1 MQTKLI
7 NRICLSIAGLLFAS
21 ASLLAANSQA
31 QTSQAQ
37 TSSAPFKLSD
47 PIPIGPQVK
56 VGKLPNGLTYYLQ
69 KNAKPEKRV
78 ELRLV
83 VKAGSILEDDDQQ
96 GLAHFMEHMAF
107 NGSTHFKKHELIS
120 YLQSIGIKFGAD
132 LNAYTSFDETV
143 YILPIP
149 TDNRENLNVGF
160 DILSDWAQG
169 VSLDNADI
177 DKERDIILEEAR
189 LGKGA
194 SDRIN
199 KVLLPEVFN
208 GSRYAQRLPIGKEDI
223 IKNFPY
229 AALKRF
235 YKDWY
240 RPDLMAVIVVG
251 DIDTAEAE
259 KMVKEHFA
267 GLKNPKNER
276 PRAYV
281 QIPPRS
287 GSSALVITDKENTGN
302 AVLIRYPVR
311 AVQAN
316 KVIGDYRTD
325 IVKRL
330 VMNLL
335 GQRIQELTQQSAP
348 PFQGA
353 ISSITPIAPGYESFT
368 TTAALGAQGTDP
380 AIAAVVQENERA
392 RQLGFS
398 ADELERGKKN
408 YLRSIEN
415 TFNERDKL
423 PSANFA
429 AEYARNFLMQETI
442 PGIENEFKY
451 VKELLPTISLDELN
465 QAART
470 IIPHSDDKL
479 IVYIGSTNPAQAT
492 PSKEQLLAAVNK
504 AENQQVAAK
513 KEEAVAAS
521 LMTVLPTPGK
531 IVSDTENPKLG
542 THELLLSNGIKVI
555 LKPTDF
561 QNNQVLMSA
570 RRFGGQSL
578 YGEADTYNARYANAV
593 IGAMGLHQFAPTEL
607 RKILAGRLFSVGNHL
622 DSFSEGFDASSS
634 TDDLE
639 QMLQVLDLRFAS
651 PRKDPA
657 LFQAFISNSQER
669 AKNALSNPNAV
680 FSQALINTLYNHHP
694 RVQNVPKPEDY
705 SKVDLER
712 AAAIYQERFS
722 SAKDFVF
729 IIVGSFDLEKIKP
742 LIATYIASL
751 PTKEV
756 NTQYK
761 DLGIRPV
768 QGVVKKEVFSGAEQ
782 KSQVSMIFT
791 GQTEYSRAERNRFS
805 AMIDVLNIKITDV
818 LREKLTL
825 IYSGGIN
832 GTFERLPNTHY
843 RIGIS
848 LPCKPENVD
857 QVATAM
863 LAEIEKIKQNGP
875 EAADLEK
882 VRENWR
888 KRLQT
893 DMRTNQYWLNNLQ
906 DAILYHTDP
915 EEILQADQRIEAL
928 DQAGIQAAAKKY
940 FNTQNY
946 VQVVLYPEKK

>member
-7 NRICLSIAGLLFAS
+7 NKVCSSIAGLVFAGLF
-21 ASLLAANSQA
+21 LLAPGGHA
-31 QTSQAQ
+31 QTNA
-37 TSSAPFKLSD
+37 APFKLTDS
-47 PIPIGPQVK
+47 IPIGPQVT

-83 VKAGSILEDDDQQ
+83 IKAGSMLEDDDQL
-96 GLAHFMEHMAF
+96 GLAHFVEHMAF
-107 NGSTHFKKHELIS
+107 NGSTHFKKHELVS

-149 TDNRENLNVGF
+149 TDNRDNLQVGF

-169 VSLDNADI
+169 VSLNDADI
-177 DKERDIILEEAR
+177 DKERSIILEEAR

-208 GSRYAQRLPIGKEDI
+208 GSRYAQRLPIGKEDV

-251 DIDTAEAE
+251 DIETAEAE
-259 KMVKEHFA
+259 KMVREHFA

-276 PRAYV
+276 PRVYA
-281 QIPPRS
+281 QIPPRT
-287 GSSALVITDKENTGN
+287 GSHALVITDKESTGN

-311 AVQAN
+311 ATQAN
-316 KVIGDYRTD
+316 KLIGDYRAD

-330 VMNLL
+330 VLNLL
-335 GQRIQELTQQSAP
+335 GQRIQELTQQSMP

-353 ISSITPIAPGYESFT
+353 VSSIAPIAPGYESFT
-368 TTAALGAQGTDP
+368 STAALGANGVEP

-442 PGIENEFKY
+442 PGLENEFTY
-451 VKELLPTISLDELN
+451 VKAFLPTITLDEIN
-465 QAART
+465 QAARN
-470 IIPHSDDKL
+470 IIPHADDKL
-479 IVYIGSTNPAQAT
+479 IVYIGSTNPAQVT
-492 PSKEQLLAAVNK
+492 PSKEQLLAAVSK
-504 AENQQVAAK
+504 AENQQVVAK

-521 LMTVLPTPGK
+521 LMAVLPTPGK
-531 IVSDTENPKLG
+531 IVSDVENPKLG
-542 THELLLSNGIKVI
+542 THELLLSNGVKVI

-561 QNNQVLMSA
+561 QNNQILLRA

-578 YGEADTYNARYANAV
+578 FSEADTYNARYANAV
-593 IGAMGLHQFAPTEL
+593 VGAMGLHTFSPVEV
-607 RKILAGRLFSVGNHL
+607 RKILAGRLVSVGNQL
-622 DSFSEGFDASSS
+622 DSFTEGFDASSS
-634 TDDLE
+634 SADLE
-639 QMLQVLDLRFAS
+639 QMLQILDLRFTS
-651 PRKDPA
+651 PRKDPD

-669 AKNALSNPNAV
+669 AKNTLSNPNAV
-680 FSQALINTLYNHHP
+680 FSEALISTLYNHHP
-694 RVQNVPKPEDY
+694 RVQNVPRPEDF
-705 SKVDLER
+705 SKVNLER

-729 IIVGSFDLEKIKP
+729 VIVGSFEVEKIKP
-742 LIATYIASL
+742 LIARYLASL
-751 PTKEV
+751 PSADVVT
-756 NTQYK
+756 TYK
-761 DLGIRPV
+761 DLGIRPAM
-768 QGVVKKEVFSGAEQ
+768 GVVKKDVFSGSEP

-791 GQTEYSRAERNRFS
+791 GNTEYSRAERNRFS
-805 AMIDVLNIKITDV
+805 AMVDVLNIKITDV

-825 IYSGGIN
+825 IYSGGIS
-832 GTFERLPNTHY
+832 GAFERLPDTHY
-843 RIGIS
+843 RISIN

-857 QVATAM
+857 QVAAAM
-863 LAEIEKIKQNGP
+863 LAEIEKIKENGP
-875 EAADLEK
+875 EQADLKK
-882 VRENWR
+882 VQENWR
-888 KRLQT
+888 KQLQT
-893 DMRTNQYWLNNLQ
+893 DMRTNQYWLGNLQ
-906 DAILYHTDP
+906 DAALYHTNP
-915 EEILQADQRIEAL
+915 EEILEAEKRIQAL